1 LKSFFKLTSAFFFGD
16 DKIYARWA
24 GLLLLLL
31 SQSLVG
37 FNYFFVL
44 WNGRFYDSL
53 EQKNISA
60 FFRESLI
67 FCGIVIAF
75 VLLVSLT
82 RYHGQKYALRW
93 RIWMSQ
99 KGLEIWL
106 KSRTQV
112 EGSDQRIQE
121 DLMRFTNIFER
132 FFLECFNSLVTIIVL
147 VPMLYTLA
155 NNMSFLSTFN
165 LANVLLVSIVL
176 YTSLGLLVST
186 KIANPLVKLEYDN
199 QKIEANFRYNLVHA
213 RDGANISLSFFQDI
227 TSQLSTS
234 YHEIYR
240 LKKNFTLW
248 QKTYDQ
254 ASYLIPFLL
263 IGSNYFSGA
272 ITLGALMQVR
282 STFSRIRNSM
292 AYLLDHYSELT
303 ELLAIS
309 IRLLEFYNAINFF
322 EDHKSAET
330 LKNFT

>member
-75 VLLVSLT
+75 VL
-82 RYHGQKYALRW
+82 LRW

-263 IGSNYFSGA
+263 IGSN
-272 ITLGALMQVR
+272 
-282 STFSRIRNSM
+282 
-292 AYLLDHYSELT
+292 
-303 ELLAIS
+303 
-309 IRLLEFYNAINFF
+309 NFF